1 MTSDVIAAID
11 IGGTKIALGLARL
24 DGQPL
29 LPFQRFPTRVERGA
43 RPIVDEA
50 INELERMAAE
60 AGARIVAVGIGCG
73 GPLDR
78 RRGLI
83 LSPPNLPGWDEFP
96 IVRLITERLGVPVLL
111 DNDANASALAEHEYG
126 AGRGLR
132 DLVYIT
138 ISTGIGGGLI
148 INDQLVHGV
157 GDGAGE
163 VGHMVV
169 APGGPLCGCGA
180 RGCLEALCSGTSIA
194 RRAAERLAQDGQPST
209 LRAGG
214 AEQVTAHSVAEAAR
228 AGDALACEVW
238 DETIHY
244 LALGLSNIIA
254 ALAPEAIILG
264 GGVSAAGDQLLVPLR
279 ERVRESVKIM
289 PVEQVQILQ
298 ASLGGDSGI
307 YGALIIGR
315 RAHAARQ
322 ADGNAATTGDARTS
336 RP

>member
-1 MTSDVIAAID
+1 MTKNAIAAID
-11 IGGTKIALGLARL
+11 IGGTKIALGLATL
-24 DGQPL
+24 DGQL
-29 LPFQRFPTRVERGA
+29 LPFRRFPTRVERGA
-43 RPIVDEA
+43 RPIIEEA
-50 INELERMAAE
+50 CDELERMAAE
-60 AGARIVAVGIGCG
+60 AGARLVAVGIGCG

-96 IVRLITERLGVPVLL
+96 IVRLVEERLGLPVLL
-111 DNDANASALAEHEYG
+111 DNDANAAALAEHERG

-148 INDQLVHGV
+148 INHQLVHGV

-169 APGGPLCGCGA
+169 QPGGAPCGCGA

-194 RRAAERLAQDGQPST
+194 RRAAERLARDGRAST
-209 LRAGG
+209 LREGG
-214 AEQVTAHSVAEAAR
+214 AENITAHAVAEAAR
-228 AGDALACEVW
+228 AGDAVACEVW
-238 DETIHY
+238 DETVHY

-264 GGVSAAGDQLLVPLR
+264 GGVSATGEQLLAPLR
-279 ERVRESVKIM
+279 ARVRESVRIM
-289 PVEQVQILQ
+289 PVEQVRILQ
-298 ASLGGDSGI
+298 ASLGGDSGV

-315 RAHAARQ
+315 HALAARQ
-322 ADGNAATTGDARTS
+322 SQSDVAATGRLA
-336 RP
+336 

>member
-11 IGGTKIALGLARL
+11 IGGTKIALGLAPL
-24 DGQPL
+24 DAQPL
-29 LPFQRFPTRVERGA
+29 PFRRFPTRVERGA
-43 RPIVDEA
+43 RAIVEEA
-50 INELERMAAE
+50 TGELERMAEE

-96 IVRLITERLGVPVLL
+96 IVRLVQERLDVPVLL
-111 DNDANASALAEHEYG
+111 DNDANASALAEHEHG

-148 INDQLVHGV
+148 IRDQLVHGV

-163 VGHMVV
+163 VGHMIVQPDG
-169 APGGPLCGCGA
+169 APCGCGA

-194 RRAAERLAQDGQPST
+194 RRALERLARDEQPST
-209 LRAGG
+209 LRRAGDAG
-214 AEQVTAHSVAEAAR
+214 QVTAHSVAEAAR

-238 DETIHY
+238 DETIRY

-254 ALAPEAIILG
+254 ALAPEAVILG

-279 ERVRESVKIM
+279 ERVRESVRIM
-289 PVEQVQILQ
+289 PVERVQILQ

-315 RAHAARQ
+315 HAHDAARE
-322 ADGNAATTGDARTS
+322 AHDDRANGDA
-336 RP
+336 

>member
-24 DGQPL
+24 DGEP
-29 LPFQRFPTRVERGA
+29 LPFRRFPTRVERGA
-43 RPIVDEA
+43 RAIIDEA
-50 INELERMAAE
+50 TGELERMAAE
-60 AGARIVAVGIGCG
+60 TGARIVAVGIGCG

-96 IVRLITERLGVPVLL
+96 VVRQVEERFGVPVRL
-111 DNDANASALAEHEYG
+111 DNDANAAALGEHEYG

-132 DLVYIT
+132 NLVYIT

-148 INDQLVHGV
+148 INGQLVHGV

-169 APGGPLCGCGA
+169 APGGPPCGCGA

-194 RRAAERLAQDGQPST
+194 RRALERLAEDVRPST
-209 LRAGG
+209 LRALGG
-214 AEQVTAHSVAEAAR
+214 EHVTARTVVEAAG
-228 AGDALACEVW
+228 AGDPLAGAVW

-264 GGVSAAGDQLLVPLR
+264 GGVSAAGDQLLSPLR
-279 ERVRESVKIM
+279 RRVRESVKIM

-315 RAHAARQ
+315 RAH
-322 ADGNAATTGDARTS
+322 DAATQRAHDDKANGDA
-336 RP
+336 

>member
-1 MTSDVIAAID
+1 MTRDVIAAID
-11 IGGTKIALGLARL
+11 IGGTKIALGLAGL
-24 DGQPL
+24 DGQT
-29 LPFQRFPTRVERGA
+29 LPFRRFPTRVERGP
-43 RPIVDEA
+43 RPIIDEA
-50 INELERMAAE
+50 TGELERMAAE
-60 AGARIVAVGIGCG
+60 AGARILAVGIGCG

-96 IVRLITERLGVPVLL
+96 IVKQVEEKFGVPVLL
-111 DNDANASALAEHEYG
+111 DNDANAAALGEHEYG

-132 DLVYIT
+132 HLVYIT

-148 INDQLVHGV
+148 IHNQLVHGV

-169 APGGPLCGCGA
+169 APDGPPCGCGA

-194 RRAAERLAQDGQPST
+194 RRASERLDADVRPST

-214 AEQVTAHSVAEAAR
+214 EEKITAHSVVEAAR

-264 GGVSAAGDQLLVPLR
+264 GGVSAAGDQLLSPLR
-279 ERVRESVKIM
+279 RRVRESVKIM

-315 RAHAARQ
+315 HAH
-322 ADGNAATTGDARTS
+322 DARRTNGETANS
-336 RP
+336 AA